1 LARVSSGIAVP
12 ARDEAWEMFTLTFS
26 YGYGY
31 FLWVITQI
39 SSRTVVLIHIP
50 RLPFFVSNAPITYR
64 SGTVVSPG
72 F

>member
-1 LARVSSGIAVP
+1 
-12 ARDEAWEMFTLTFS
+12 MFTLTFS